1 MKSQC
6 QSYAT
11 SDSHALGKSTS
22 DVSVPRSQFFRLVEE
37 VEKARSALF
46 RRLQREE
53 ETGSSEQQRTYIP
66 NRFMAVDATKRG
78 QNLEVND
85 KRGDLIDLL
94 TGKQPMLNLK
104 VRK

>member
-1 MKSQC
+1 M
-6 QSYAT
+6 
-11 SDSHALGKSTS
+11 
-22 DVSVPRSQFFRLVEE
+22 EE

-53 ETGSSEQQRTYIP
+53 ETGSSEQQRTYNP
-66 NRFMAVDATKRG
+66 NQFMAVDATKRG
-78 QNLEVND
+78 QNLEVNE